1 LQICGILKSVPQGKP
16 LRKYFDSLF
25 MAEGKVDKTSS
36 ASWEEYVHKGCW
48 YWASSYSSIASKGYY
63 WTITP

>member
-1 LQICGILKSVPQGKP
+1 
-16 LRKYFDSLF
+16 

-36 ASWEEYVHKGCW
+36 ASWEEYVHKRCW